1 MAQRTDSEGVKERAE
16 YADEAVRRG
25 HAVPDWLLP
34 KEDAKHRPPHIAIKD
49 LTAALVRERPDAP
62 GLCPRSALLANNV
75 SLLGAPQH
83 QPGNR
88 LPGQA
93 PRRGHAAAAAPLGR
107 RRGGG

>member
-1 MAQRTDSEGVKERAE
+1 MERTESAGVKERAE

-49 LTAALVRERPDAP
+49 LTAALVRERQNAP
-62 GLCPRSALLANNV
+62 HHAPVLVVCARANDV

-93 PRRGHAAAAAPLGR
+93 PRRGHAAAAAPLG
-107 RRGGG
+107 

>member
-49 LTAALVRERPDAP
+49 LTAALVR
-62 GLCPRSALLANNV
+62 
-75 SLLGAPQH
+75 
-83 QPGNR
+83 
-88 LPGQA
+88 
-93 PRRGHAAAAAPLGR
+93 
-107 RRGGG
+107 